1 MLLSLLYWLRG
12 WGTGGV
18 DFCLFCVLFR
28 LFVCFVFL
36 VPPGVGMEKISS
48 LSILVDK
55 ALHLYVVKNVCKI
68 QSDDWKTN
76 KN

>member
-1 MLLSLLYWLRG
+1 
-12 WGTGGV
+12 
-18 DFCLFCVLFR
+18 
-28 LFVCFVFL
+28 
-36 VPPGVGMEKISS
+36 MEKISS